1 LGADDS
7 YRISDI
13 LIMRLYLLLA
23 LGGALGTVARY
34 YLGTRV
40 GVGQEFPWATLLIN
54 VSGSFAIGLAATL
67 AAEGRWF
74 ASTEGRLFLMTGIC
88 GGFTT
93 FSAFSLQ
100 TLVLAQKGEWLR
112 AGVYVASSVML
123 CLVAVWLGYLVA
135 SLFNPAR

>member
-1 LGADDS
+1 
-7 YRISDI
+7 
-13 LIMRLYLLLA
+13 MRLYLLLA

-34 YLGTRV
+34 FLGTHV

-67 AAEGRWF
+67 VAEGRWF
-74 ASTEGRLFLMTGIC
+74 ASTEGRLFFMTGIC

-100 TLVLAQKGEWLR
+100 TLVLAQKGEWAR
-112 AGVYVASSVML
+112 AGAYVVGSVVA

-135 SLFNPAR
+135 NCFNPAR